1 LSSAQKPASPALPL
15 AIAAVLLLGLGGGAY
30 AMRDRIPMLQQLMGT
45 PTNAASTTAPQVPSS
60 TTTAAV
66 TPATAVT
73 TAPAVASSTTP
84 PPMAQPEDPRY
95 AAKDAATAPAAAAP
109 SNVAATQE
117 PAAPA
122 ARASE
127 VQPLK
132 ELVAARAAEAA
143 VPQQQTLARTTEP
156 EAIST
161 PRKPHVPTI
170 AVVAGGDEVIT
181 EPAERAIEAALSKHG
196 YHMIDQDTMPRVAH
210 LLGSGK
216 PNIAGMLEVL
226 ARAGRVDAVVVV
238 HARPAGSENINYY
251 GQSSTLNTA
260 QLNVTA
266 YAVAGQRKLSSGSEQ
281 VHFTSLN
288 ASDQAEEAV
297 EGMLPQLE
305 QQLTEFLP
313 SRHRE

>member
-1 LSSAQKPASPALPL
+1 
-15 AIAAVLLLGLGGGAY
+15 
-30 AMRDRIPMLQQLMGT
+30 
-45 PTNAASTTAPQVPSS
+45 
-60 TTTAAV
+60 
-66 TPATAVT
+66 
-73 TAPAVASSTTP
+73 
-84 PPMAQPEDPRY
+84 MAQPEDPRY
-95 AAKDAATAPAAAAP
+95 ATKDASANATVPAIPGAPNGATA
-109 SNVAATQE
+109 QE
-117 PAAPA
+117 SAAPA

-143 VPQQQTLARTTEP
+143 VPKQTLARTTEP

-181 EPAERAIEAALSKHG
+181 EPAERAIEAALSKRG
-196 YHMIDQDTMPRVAH
+196 YHMIDQDTMPRIAH
-210 LLGSGK
+210 LLGGGK
-216 PNIAGMLEVL
+216 PNTAGVL
-226 ARAGRVDAVVVV
+226 AALSGRADAVIVV

-266 YAVAGQRKLSSGSEQ
+266 FAVQGQRKLAAGSEQ

-297 EGMLPQLE
+297 AGMLPQIE
-305 QQLTEFLP
+305 DQLTEFLP